1 MCIINK
7 LDKNYLRIM
16 LTSIILVISITHI
29 VFGFLIKVNNF
40 NSLDIFDSSPL
51 FNFTISNDCQGKSSI
66 VFHRWGGRKEW
77 DWSIDDDFNI
87 EIETKIVDE
96 TDITKINGNYFCY
109 KHISYK
115 DLLYNGQI
123 IKKGEECPLEY
134 TKICG
139 RIDTLEQEL
148 CIKETENCPLYDIG
162 LGSEP
167 DQDNYIY
174 DAESNVYYNKESYN
188 ESNKKI
194 IGKLVLNDGQPCY
207 NSTEKLWKKFAS
219 KEAVETHLKCEYEV
233 FGNYSDERYEQKGN
247 ITYLRLYKDNLNSE
261 SQNFVI
267 DKIKGDE
274 VVYLYKREFFGI
286 DKECDEKYNLNQ
298 DAFSIL
304 SSNEQMERN
313 LLLVE
318 GFIIAIHTLTIFL
331 LEIIFCGCL
340 ENYLRI
346 PQCVLCIFYSIY
358 IGFLIS
364 SIICQSV
371 FLFRMIQNDVSDY
384 NCSDSITNE
393 IIRKETEFTKRN
405 IIYTKIN
412 LFIDSIFLLGNCLAM
427 IIGLILERFDK
438 SNSSSK
444 NESSDFKNYNTDNTE
459 IPYYEYPKNSS

>member
-194 IGKLVLNDGQPCY
+194 IGKLV
-207 NSTEKLWKKFAS
+207 
-219 KEAVETHLKCEYEV
+219 
-233 FGNYSDERYEQKGN
+233 
-247 ITYLRLYKDNLNSE
+247 
-261 SQNFVI
+261 
-267 DKIKGDE
+267 
-274 VVYLYKREFFGI
+274 
-286 DKECDEKYNLNQ
+286 
-298 DAFSIL
+298 
-304 SSNEQMERN
+304 
-313 LLLVE
+313 
-318 GFIIAIHTLTIFL
+318 
-331 LEIIFCGCL
+331 
-340 ENYLRI
+340 
-346 PQCVLCIFYSIY
+346 
-358 IGFLIS
+358 
-364 SIICQSV
+364 
-371 FLFRMIQNDVSDY
+371 
-384 NCSDSITNE
+384 
-393 IIRKETEFTKRN
+393 
-405 IIYTKIN
+405 
-412 LFIDSIFLLGNCLAM
+412 
-427 IIGLILERFDK
+427 
-438 SNSSSK
+438 
-444 NESSDFKNYNTDNTE
+444 
-459 IPYYEYPKNSS
+459 